1 MSNTAHAGQTKLQ
14 YKIHWHVL
22 FTHFPVSFFLLSTGF
37 MLLHL
42 FTRRSCFELA
52 AFLSVLA
59 GALILVPTAL
69 SGWLT
74 WKGRYKGMRG
84 RMFLYKIRIAYGMLA
99 LSTALVFIRQMFH
112 PQLHIAWMWIYAAGI
127 ILLLAGAMIEG
138 FYGGRLNHR

>member
-1 MSNTAHAGQTKLQ
+1 MGKDKQKGQTKLR

-37 MLLHL
+37 MVLHL
-42 FTRRSCFELA
+42 FTRRSCYELA

-59 GALILVPTAL
+59 GALVLIPTTI

-74 WKGRYKGMRG
+74 WKGSYKGMRG
-84 RMFLYKIRIAYGMLA
+84 KIFLYKIRIAGGMFFLSVA
-99 LSTALVFIRQMFH
+99 LISTRLIFH
-112 PQLHIAWMWIYAAGI
+112 PELHLVWIWGYAGGI
-127 ILLLAGAMIEG
+127 LLLLAGAMVEG